1 MQLTIVGGGSL
12 KEELQAYINDNE
24 LREYATLI
32 GFDVNPYKYV
42 AKSDLFVC
50 SSYSEGFSS
59 VVAESLFLG
68 VPVVTTDCAGM
79 RELLGSN
86 NEFGVIV
93 SNDEEG
99 LYKGISNMV
108 KNPECLEKYRL
119 AALERGKLFDTEN
132 TVSAVEE
139 MFKEIMNE

>member
-1 MQLTIVGGGSL
+1 MPVQLTIVGGGSL

-108 KNPECLEKYRL
+108 ENPEFCADIERQVREILGMHGKHEVVEK
-119 AALERGKLFDTEN
+119 A
-132 TVSAVEE
+132 
-139 MFKEIMNE
+139 EIFE